1 MGCARPRLPFLDAT
15 KSSRAAA
22 SPCRGLSRL
31 TGAVSRAHRVTHERL
46 QPTWAATPGA
56 LIRLK
61 ASHNGLSCSSA
72 TNRPRAP
79 VSLRANSLANTCPSL
94 SSTACASPGRGFTC
108 ASISGREALQ
118 VFVIL
123 ALPFATARFRGRRA
137 YTCFGTRA
145 LRLVSAH
152 APFRGGVA
160 SESLVLAARGLL
172 QWRVGLRGCVDPLLL
187 IADR

>member
-1 MGCARPRLPFLDAT
+1 M
-15 KSSRAAA
+15 
-22 SPCRGLSRL
+22 
-31 TGAVSRAHRVTHERL
+31 
-46 QPTWAATPGA
+46 
-56 LIRLK
+56 
-61 ASHNGLSCSSA
+61 
-72 TNRPRAP
+72 
-79 VSLRANSLANTCPSL
+79 
-94 SSTACASPGRGFTC
+94 C

-160 SESLVLAARGLL
+160 SEALVLAARGLL
-172 QWRVGLRGCVDPLLL
+172 QWGVGLRGCVDPLLL